1 MTPVVEIFFR
11 NSTLLYLFK
20 YMSLESLT
28 LIKKNLKILAGQA
41 QLDEGK
47 TILDL
52 VKSLD
57 KELAQKK
64 AHLPKKLVHFLE
76 NRSYEKALNFLSQDS
91 YYNL

>member
-11 NSTLLYLFK
+11 NSTLLYLFE

-41 QLDEGK
+41 QLEEGK

-57 KELAQKK
+57 KELAQNR
-64 AHLPKKLVHFLE
+64 ANLPKKLVHFLE
-76 NRSYEKALNFLSQDS
+76 KRSYEKALNFLNQDS